1 MYQRL
6 LKFPSDYSF
15 FVFGPRA
22 CGKTTWVRY
31 CFPGAF
37 FINLLDPAEEEKFAT
52 RPNELTS
59 LVKATDAT
67 HIVIDEIQKIP
78 KLLDLV
84 HHLIETT
91 DKIFILTGSS
101 ARKLKR
107 GGANLLA
114 GRAFVYNLHT
124 FTSLE
129 LGQDLDLRATLEWGM
144 LPKIHSLKSKESKTD
159 YLQAYAHTYL
169 KEEIWAEQF
178 VKNLDPFRKF
188 LEVAAQVNG
197 KIINFSNIAKDV
209 GVEDE
214 TVKRYYSI
222 LEDTLIGFFLEP
234 YKSSFRKRLS
244 QKPKFYFFDSG
255 VVKALSKTLSVNLV
269 EGTYAFGNAFEH
281 HLILECF
288 KLTDY
293 YQREYKLSYIKTHGD
308 VEIDLVIERPAKPLL
323 LIEIKSNTQ
332 VTPES
337 LSNFIKL
344 SRDIKNSEAICLS
357 RDTYP
362 KQIEHV
368 RVMPWQEGLKEIFQA
383 ATAPDTIDFPTD
395 LRS

>member
-1 MYQRL
+1 MKERF

-22 CGKTTWVRY
+22 CGKTTWIRH
-31 CFPGAF
+31 CFPEAF
-37 FINLLDPAEEEKFAT
+37 FINLLDPVEEEKFSS
-52 RPNELTS
+52 RPNELVA

-67 HIVIDEIQKIP
+67 HIVIDEVQKVP

-91 DKIFILTGSS
+91 NKFFILTGSS
-101 ARKLKR
+101 ARKLKY

-114 GRAFVYNLHT
+114 GRAFVYNLHP
-124 FTSLE
+124 FSSLE
-129 LGQDLDLRATLEWGM
+129 LALDQDLQANLEWGM
-144 LPKIHSLKSKESKTD
+144 LPKIFSFSTDQSKTE

-178 VKNLDPFRKF
+178 IKELDPFRKF
-188 LEVAAQVNG
+188 LEVAAQSNG
-197 KIINFSNIAKDV
+197 KIVNFSNIAKDV

-244 QKPKFYFFDSG
+244 QKPKFYFFDTG
-255 VVKALSKTLSVNLV
+255 VVRALSKTLSVNLV
-269 EGTYAFGNAFEH
+269 ESTYAFGDAFEH
-281 HLILECF
+281 HVILECF
-288 KLTDY
+288 KLASY
-293 YQREYKLSYIKTHGD
+293 YQREFKFSYIKTHND
-308 VEIDLVIERPAKPLL
+308 VEIDLVIERPGKPVL
-323 LIEIKSNTQ
+323 LIEIKSSTQ

-337 LSNFIKL
+337 LSSFIKL
-344 SRDIKNSEAICLS
+344 SRDIEGAEVVCLS
-357 RDTYP
+357 RDIHP
-362 KQIEHV
+362 KIIEHV
-368 RVMPWQEGLKEIFQA
+368 KVTPWREGLQKIF
-383 ATAPDTIDFPTD
+383 IDKI
-395 LRS
+395 